1 MNAARIPLVAGN
13 WKMNTTVP
21 EGLALASELRALALP
36 DGVEVAVLPPFTHL
50 WPLYDA
56 LGGRFALGAQDA
68 FWEDAG
74 AYTGEISPASLSG
87 WCDYVLVGHSER
99 RHLLGETDE
108 QVARKLRRALTHDL
122 QVIVAVGETLDERER
137 GSTID
142 VVRRQISAAFEGVGL
157 AELERCVVAYEPVW
171 AIGTGHTATPE
182 QAQEVCHVIRT
193 LLDELDPA
201 ADGERQRIL
210 YGGSVT
216 GENAAALF
224 GEHDIDGG
232 LVGGASLNPAEFF
245 AIVVAAARSGAIT

>member
-1 MNAARIPLVAGN
+1 M
-13 WKMNTTVP
+13 
-21 EGLALASELRALALP
+21 
-36 DGVEVAVLPPFTHL
+36 
-50 WPLYDA
+50 
-56 LGGRFALGAQDA
+56 
-68 FWEDAG
+68 
-74 AYTGEISPASLSG
+74 
-87 WCDYVLVGHSER
+87 
-99 RHLLGETDE
+99 
-108 QVARKLRRALTHDL
+108 
-122 QVIVAVGETLDERER
+122 QVIHCPAVMPVDTKAVGKSFPPAVYAVGREKVREYAHAVGETLDERER